1 MNPSQVR
8 RPLTAVAAA
17 LALASACAVPARADD
32 PPPPDLSSST
42 VSCRPENAA
51 GPGAPGTTR
60 PGDDVVCVLTVRVTG
75 PQIAFTVTGDMS
87 IPPGTVYDPLPNA
100 QGAPFPAGQPT
111 RVDFGPSLLG
121 FTTPGQPKTASV
133 RFRIGED
140 AEPDATI
147 QAVAHVRDPAAGELT
162 MVSNV
167 LTVMPQ
173 PADLQPSSTRCANA
187 DPAAT
192 LIHAGDTVECAFRL
206 AAKAKRED
214 AVGVMVSAPIPKDG
228 AWAAGGNE
236 SFQLGGYFTWLTA
249 SVLPDGAGAPG
260 TVPSGGTAG
269 PLRFRFTVD
278 PNAAGGTT
286 IFVNGQVS
294 WTNALSRTLGS
305 LGLGAAPLT
314 IAPGPARLTGS
325 ALGCVDLSGAPL
337 VPGDALFCTASV
349 AAAAGHEDAMDVGG
363 FADIPALTVAGSAVL
378 DPSGPR
384 IPFDGGQ
391 LGAIKA
397 GTARSVSYT
406 LKVTDGARPGNVVV
420 PTAQVAGTS
429 TPSGVPI
436 TQRLTA
442 ATFVVGVKPGPAAAA
457 GAVVSP
463 AAAAATAAKSAA
475 ATKDPKICGS
485 RRVVTVNVKPPK
497 RARWKSVTFSYAKKT
512 VKGKKAGGKTGAFR
526 ARLVFQGLP
535 KGALKVSITGVTTK
549 GKKIRAARTYTLCA
563 KKK

>member
-1 MNPSQVR
+1 V
-8 RPLTAVAAA
+8 
-17 LALASACAVPARADD
+17 
-32 PPPPDLSSST
+32 
-42 VSCRPENAA
+42 
-51 GPGAPGTTR
+51 
-60 PGDDVVCVLTVRVTG
+60 
-75 PQIAFTVTGDMS
+75 
-87 IPPGTVYDPLPNA
+87 
-100 QGAPFPAGQPT
+100 
-111 RVDFGPSLLG
+111 
-121 FTTPGQPKTASV
+121 
-133 RFRIGED
+133 
-140 AEPDATI
+140 
-147 QAVAHVRDPAAGELT
+147 
-162 MVSNV
+162 
-167 LTVMPQ
+167 
-173 PADLQPSSTRCANA
+173 
-187 DPAAT
+187 AT
-192 LIHAGDTVECAFRL
+192 LIRAGDTVECAFML
-206 AAKAKRED
+206 AAKAKREG
-214 AVGVMVSAPIPKDG
+214 AVGVTVSAPIPANS

-236 SFQLGGYFTWLTA
+236 SFQLGGYFTWLTG
-249 SVLPDGAGAPG
+249 SVLPAGGGAPG
-260 TVPSGGTAG
+260 TVPPGGAAG

-278 PNAAGGTT
+278 ANATGGTT

-294 WTNALSRTLGS
+294 WTNALSRTVGS

-337 VPGDALFCTASV
+337 VPGDTLFCTANV

-363 FADIPALTVAGSAVL
+363 FADIPALTVAGSAAL
-378 DPSGPR
+378 DPSGLR

-406 LKVTDGARPGNVVV
+406 LKVTDSALPGNVIV

-429 TPSGVPI
+429 TPSRAPI
-436 TQRLTA
+436 AQRLTA
-442 ATFVVGVKPGPAAAA
+442 GTFVVGVKPGPAAAA

-463 AAAAATAAKSAA
+463 AAAGAPAAAKSAA

-512 VKGKKAGGKTGAFR
+512 VKGKKAGGKTGGFR